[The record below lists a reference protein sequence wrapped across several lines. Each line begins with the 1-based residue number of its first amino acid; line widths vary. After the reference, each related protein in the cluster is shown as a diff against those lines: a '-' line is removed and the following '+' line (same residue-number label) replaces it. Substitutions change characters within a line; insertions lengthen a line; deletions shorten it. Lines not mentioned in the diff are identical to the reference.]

1 MPAWR
6 DSIAAMSRFILTLA
20 LLAPAPLHAQPPE
33 PPLATIAQR
42 SADAR
47 FDKIAT
53 DEYAWRKTLWPS
65 GKDARASDRL
75 PDVGP
80 EAQAAA
86 LARWTATLTLLDAID
101 PARLSLATR
110 INYRLYRQQV
120 ETLLASQRFRD
131 YEMPVNADTSFWTE
145 LSGMARDTLRTEA
158 DYRHYIARLT
168 DMPRYIDQ
176 QIANMRAGAARGF
189 TAPRVTLTGREV
201 GIAQVIEAG
210 ADDASPYYAPF
221 EKMPTTI
228 PDATQADL
236 RAAAKRAIAQDV
248 VPAHRTL
255 LEFWTRDYFPKTRT
269 TIAAYDLRDGKA
281 YYASKIREYVTRD
294 LTPDQIHAIGLAEVA
309 KIHAQMIEA
318 MHATGWK
325 RDFASFLAFLRT
337 DPQFYAKTPQALL
350 DRAAWIAK
358 TFDGKAST
366 WFGHLPRSR
375 FAIKPVPPELAP
387 FWTAGRGGPGIYY
400 VNTYDLASRPLYSLP
415 ALTLHES
422 APGHAFQIP
431 LAAELDDLPDYRRD
445 NYISAYGEGWAL
457 YCEILGDEMGMY
469 ETPYER
475 FGMLSYQMWR
485 AARLVVDTG
494 IHAKGWTRAQ
504 GQQYF
509 KDNTAL
515 STHEIETEVDRYI
528 SWPGQA
534 LSYYMGELTF
544 LAGRAK
550 AEKALGAT
558 FDIRAFHDAML
569 STGSV
574 TLPVV
579 DERVDQFIAEGGKG
593 PYPLK

>member
-1 MPAWR
+1 MHR
-6 DSIAAMSRFILTLA
+6 LILTFA
-20 LLAPAPLHAQPPE
+20 LLAPVPLGAQIVAPPVTTPAQRT
-33 PPLATIAQR
+33 ADTRFGTIAN
-42 SADAR
+42 A
-47 FDKIAT
+47 
-53 DEYAWRKTLWPS
+53 EYAWRKTLRPS
-65 GKDARASDRL
+65 GQEARARDHL
-75 PDVGP
+75 PDIGP
-80 EAQAAA
+80 AAQATAR
-86 LARWTATLTLLDAID
+86 ARWTATLAQLDALD
-101 PARLSLATR
+101 PARLSPATR
-110 INYRLYRQQV
+110 VDYRLYRQQI

-131 YEMPVNADTSFWTE
+131 DEMPVNADTSFWTE
-145 LSGMARDTLRTEA
+145 LAGMARDTLRTEA

-189 TAPRVTLTGREV
+189 TAPRVTLIGREV
-201 GIAQVIEAG
+201 GIAQVVAAG
-210 ADDASPYYAPF
+210 AGDASPYYAPF
-221 EKMPTTI
+221 RTMPAII
-228 PDATQADL
+228 PAATQAEL
-236 RAAAKRAIAQDV
+236 RTAAKRAIAQDV

-255 LEFWTRDYFPKTRT
+255 LDFWRRDYFPRTRT
-269 TIAAYDLRDGKA
+269 TIAAYDLPDGKA

-294 LTPDQIHAIGLAEVA
+294 LTPDQIHAIGLDEVA
-309 KIHAQMIEA
+309 KIHAQMVEA
-318 MHATGWK
+318 MRAAGWQG
-325 RDFASFLAFLRT
+325 DFASFLAFLRT
-337 DPQFYAKTPQALL
+337 DPQFYVKTPQALL

-358 TFDGKAST
+358 TFDGKASQY
-366 WFGHLPRSR
+366 FGHLPRSR
-375 FAIKPVPPELAP
+375 FAIEPVPPELAP

-431 LAAELDDLPDYRRD
+431 LAAELDDLPEYRRD

-494 IHAKGWTRAQ
+494 IHARGWTRAQ
-504 GQQYF
+504 GQRYF
-509 KDNTAL
+509 RDNTAL
-515 STHEIETEVDRYI
+515 SRHEIETEVDRYI

-544 LAGRAK
+544 RAGRAK
-550 AEKALGAT
+550 AEQALGAK
-558 FDIRAFHDAML
+558 FDIRAFHDTML

-574 TLPVV
+574 TLPLL
-579 DERVDQFIAEGGKG
+579 DERVDRFIADGGKG